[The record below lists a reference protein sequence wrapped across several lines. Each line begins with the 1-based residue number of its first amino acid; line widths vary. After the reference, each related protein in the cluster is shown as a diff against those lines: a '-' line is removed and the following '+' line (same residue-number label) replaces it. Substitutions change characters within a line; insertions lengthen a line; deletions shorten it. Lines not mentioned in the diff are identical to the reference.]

1 MVVECNVN
9 INSNDLGII
18 VEAYDKVLLAVFK
31 QVISNNPDYH
41 DTMGWLNEEWK

>member
-18 VEAYDKVLLAVFK
+18 VEAYNKVLLAVFE
-31 QVISNNPDYH
+31 QAISNKPDYH
-41 DTMGWLNEEWK
+41 DTYGGLVE